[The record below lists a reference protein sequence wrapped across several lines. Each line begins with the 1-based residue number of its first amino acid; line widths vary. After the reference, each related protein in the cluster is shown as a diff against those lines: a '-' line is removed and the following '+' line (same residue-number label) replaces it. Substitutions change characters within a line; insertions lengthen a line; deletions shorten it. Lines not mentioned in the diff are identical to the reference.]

1 MSALPEMEAPGS
13 LPPVTD
19 APVVASAPKPLKRKR
34 SRSAQILPFRQDE
47 DVIRS
52 FFADTLAPTPRYGMR
67 GWARASLIAIVAA
80 GAGGGFVA
88 AASQFF
94 EF

>member
-1 MSALPEMEAPGS
+1 M
-13 LPPVTD
+13 
-19 APVVASAPKPLKRKR
+19 
-34 SRSAQILPFRQDE
+34 
-47 DVIRS
+47 IRS
-52 FFADTLAPTPRYGMR
+52 FFADTVAPTPRYGMR

>member
-1 MSALPEMEAPGS
+1 MSALPEMESPRSAAS
-13 LPPVTD
+13 VTS
-19 APVVASAPKPLKRKR
+19 APVAPVATKPSRHSR

-52 FFADTLAPTPRYGMR
+52 FFADTVAPTPRYGMR
-67 GWARASLIAIVAA
+67 GWTRASFITIVAA
-80 GAGGGFVA
+80 GAGGAFVA